1 MQDMMLKTL
10 EEKQASKM
18 ALFQKAK
25 EIVQNC
31 QPQQGERKQL
41 LLKRN
46 RRVQDEKGMRWDKEG
61 VQENKTCNIV
71 IAEPH
76 ITTVPGGELSENQI
90 SVKRKD

>member
-1 MQDMMLKTL
+1 MMLKTL

-41 LLKRN
+41 LLKRS
-46 RRVQDEKGMRWDKEG
+46 RKKKKKKET
-61 VQENKTCNIV
+61 EESKM
-71 IAEPH
+71 
-76 ITTVPGGELSENQI
+76 
-90 SVKRKD
+90 KRE